1 MKKLF
6 ATLLTAVLFTP
17 QLMADEG
24 MWLLQLMRQQNLE
37 DQMRKQGL
45 QMSVD
50 GIYSPDAPS
59 MKDAIG
65 IFGGGCTGEVVSPN
79 GLVLTNHH
87 CGFSFIQQLSTV
99 EHNYLHNGFWS
110 QSYEEELPCENIA
123 FTFVAKIT
131 DVTEEVNNRVKNGE
145 ITEEQSFD
153 RQTLAKIG
161 KELFNADNVEGKEY
175 MYPQLLPYFEG
186 NKFYLVY
193 YKKYTD
199 VRLVATPPNSI
210 GKFGGETDNWM
221 WPRHT
226 GDFSVF
232 RIYGDK
238 NGNPAAYSKE
248 NIPLSTPKFLNIS
261 LAGFENGD
269 FAMIMGFPGSTSRYL
284 TGDEVKQ
291 RMYQE
296 NEPRIAMRDVTLKI
310 IREEMAKSEDIAI
323 KYANKQARISNY
335 WKNSIG
341 MNKAI
346 VDNKVVETKLAE
358 EAAFKAWAQM
368 NGKNEYVDV
377 VEKINACVEE
387 MNRTNYLST
396 LTSELISNV
405 EFIYRNLAIGNKTMF
420 DDPSKV
426 EATMNNIYA
435 WLHDRDY
442 NHDIDRR
449 IAKEVLPLY
458 FELTKPEERDE
469 HLNKVYAEY
478 KGNLNKYID
487 YVYENSILAN
497 ETNLKKFLKKPT
509 LKKFEKDPAMQLR
522 TAIFNSYRSIMAK
535 NAEFAKVMN
544 PLHKTYLKGLM
555 EKADGAPVYPD
566 ANFTMRLTYGNV
578 KPYQPKDG
586 VTYNYYTTL
595 KGVMEKEDPNNSEF
609 IVPARLKELYETK
622 DFGQY
627 AMANGEMPV
636 AFLTTNDITG
646 GNSGSGVY
654 NGNGELI
661 GLAFDGNWESLSGD
675 INFDD
680 NLQRCINVDIRY
692 VLFVIEKLGN
702 CKRLINEMNIVK

>member
-1 MKKLF
+1 MKKFFSAL
-6 ATLLTAVLFTP
+6 LLTVLIAP
-17 QLMADEG
+17 QAMADEG
-24 MWLLQLMRQQNLE
+24 MWLLQLMRQQNLKDKMAE
-37 DQMRKQGL
+37 AGL
-45 QMSVD
+45 QISVD
-50 GIYSPDAPS
+50 EIYSPDAPS
-59 MKDAIG
+59 LKDAIG

-110 QSYEEELPCENIA
+110 QSYEEELPCQGIA
-123 FTFVAKIT
+123 FTFVKEIK
-131 DVTEEVNNRVKNGE
+131 DVTDEINARIADGRLSEEASF
-145 ITEEQSFD
+145 QSNA
-153 RQTLAKIG
+153 LAAIG
-161 KELFNADNVEGKEY
+161 KELFEADNIEGKEH

-193 YKKYTD
+193 YQKYTD
-199 VRLVATPPNSI
+199 VRLVGTPPNSI

-248 NIPLSTPKFLNIS
+248 NVPLSTPKHLNIS
-261 LAGFENGD
+261 LAGFEPND
-269 FAMIMGFPGSTSRYL
+269 YAMIMGFPGSTSRYL

-296 NEPRIAMRDVTLKI
+296 NEPRIAMRDVTLNI

-323 KYANKQARISNY
+323 RYANKQARISNY

-346 VDNKVVETKLAE
+346 VDNKVVETKLAN
-358 EAAFKAWAQM
+358 EAAFKAWAQQ
-368 NGKNEYVDV
+368 NGNNEYANV

-387 MNRTNYLST
+387 ANRTTYLTT
-396 LTSELISNV
+396 LTTELISCA
-405 EFIYRNLAIGNKTMF
+405 EFIQRNLYEVKDLFN
-420 DDPSKV
+420 DPKL
-426 EATMNNIYA
+426 AQDQMNAFYN
-435 WLHDRDY
+435 WLHNRDY
-442 NHDIDRR
+442 DHNIDRR

-458 FELTKPEERDE
+458 FSLTQPEERDAY
-469 HLNKVYAEY
+469 LNEMYAKY
-478 KGNLNKYID
+478 KGNLSKYID
-487 YVYENSILAN
+487 YVYDNSILAN
-497 ETNLKKFLKKPT
+497 KKNFDSFMKKPSA
-509 LKKFEKDPAMQLR
+509 KKFEKDPAMQLR
-522 TAIFNSYRSIMAK
+522 AAVFRTYRAL
-535 NAEFAKVMN
+535 AEQGNEQAKVIN

-555 EKADGAPVYPD
+555 EMTNGPVYPD

-578 KPYQPKDG
+578 KPYNPKDG
-586 VTYNYYTTL
+586 VIYNYYTTL
-595 KGVMEKEDPNNSEF
+595 KGVMEKEDPTSSEF
-609 IVPARLKELYETK
+609 IVPARLKELYEAK

-627 AMANGEMPV
+627 ALPNGEMPV

-646 GNSGSGVY
+646 GNSGSGVL
-654 NGNGELI
+654 NARGELI

-675 INFDD
+675 INFDN

-692 VLFVIEKLGN
+692 VLFVIDKFGG
-702 CKRLINEMNIVK
+702 CKRLIDEMNIVK